1 MFLKTPKEIGNTLV
15 CTARRPPGN
24 KWAVRHL
31 VTRGDAVPVGS
42 SLHRT
47 GMRPEKR
54 VDFPVF
60 SIRRSSR
67 LCICLC
73 DLLLGRIYSHLKARR
88 CRGTNAV
95 MPRRQR
101 GDVEAQ
107 STRRQLFVATLVLYL
122 DFTGGLCLS
131 QLPSAG
137 NF

>member
-1 MFLKTPKEIGNTLV
+1 
-15 CTARRPPGN
+15 
-24 KWAVRHL
+24 
-31 VTRGDAVPVGS
+31 
-42 SLHRT
+42 
-47 GMRPEKR
+47 
-54 VDFPVF
+54 
-60 SIRRSSR
+60 
-67 LCICLC
+67 
-73 DLLLGRIYSHLKARR
+73 
-88 CRGTNAV
+88 